1 MTNNELPKDT
11 IGYITYWC
19 NKYKSH
25 ITRRGKHDEKSQIK
39 TNKQGKEY
47 YVYTIVINTIID
59 VRQDIGKRGHNANR
73 N

>member
-47 YVYTIVINTIID
+47 YVYYDCDKHDYRCATGNWKA
-59 VRQDIGKRGHNANR
+59 RS
-73 N
+73 